1 MTCELREYQSATQT
15 VTCHARRQIAM
26 QPHGEPE
33 LVGDLP
39 QNLKKVSSDLDLVFV
54 DFLRPAIPQSLFPG
68 AGQASPFANQRRPI
82 RTLLLPSLVFIRFTR
97 GHGSLEKR

>member
-1 MTCELREYQSATQT
+1 VTCELREYQSATQT

-54 DFLRPAIPQSLFPG
+54 DFLRPAILQSLFPG
-68 AGQASPFANQRRPI
+68 AGQASPYRQPAAAHPHPPATESRLYQVHSRSR
-82 RTLLLPSLVFIRFTR
+82 LA
-97 GHGSLEKR
+97 